1 MLSNCRNKEE
11 VFSKAMEVVQN
22 VCSTPGCAEII
33 KTTSLV
39 IRRLQNVAQMLE
51 RKHDVEK
58 R

>member
-1 MLSNCRNKEE
+1 
-11 VFSKAMEVVQN
+11 MEVVQH

-33 KTTSLV
+33 KRTSLV

-51 RKHDVEK
+51 RKRDVEK